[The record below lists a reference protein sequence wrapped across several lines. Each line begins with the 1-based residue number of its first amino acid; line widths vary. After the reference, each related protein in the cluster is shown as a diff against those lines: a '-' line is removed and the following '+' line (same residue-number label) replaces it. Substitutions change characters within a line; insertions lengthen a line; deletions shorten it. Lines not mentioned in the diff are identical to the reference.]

1 MSKISQKQQIINKL
15 LDDGFVSRNWALQ
28 NYIGRLASRMTDLKD
43 EGWEF
48 RTENVEEHG
57 GINFYYYVL
66 NSPHKKVQYYVPVLN
81 KVITKYI

>member
-1 MSKISQKQQIINKL
+1 MIKLSQKEQIIKKL

-48 RTENVEEHG
+48 RTENVEENG
-57 GINFYYYVL
+57 GMNFYYYPL
-66 NSPHKKVQYYVPVLN
+66 RSPRKKVEYYVPILN